1 MIIYLKNILGTS
13 TVEFSGSNFMS
24 FEKKTEEKMEVYSK
38 FKKNTFKFNKNVL
51 GS

>member
-38 FKKNTFKFNKNVL
+38 KKKTLLNLTKMF
-51 GS
+51 